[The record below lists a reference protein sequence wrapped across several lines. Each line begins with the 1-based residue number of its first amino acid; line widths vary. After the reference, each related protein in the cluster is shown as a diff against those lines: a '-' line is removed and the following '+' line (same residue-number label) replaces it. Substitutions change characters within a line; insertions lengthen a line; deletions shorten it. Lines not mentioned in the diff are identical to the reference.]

1 MDSLDPKCD
10 LYWKCLVKLRNA
22 SYTYFAED
30 EAALLTALKDG
41 SFSKTG
47 EKLSDT
53 EIRDL

>member
-1 MDSLDPKCD
+1 
-10 LYWKCLVKLRNA
+10 VKLRNA